1 MLPIFESEFS
11 NFNQPVAV
19 KDIILE
25 QNFFFS
31 LIANFSALPH
41 SQNQKKCKN
50 APS

>member
-25 QNFFFS
+25 QNFFF
-31 LIANFSALPH
+31 LINCQLFCTAPFTES
-41 SQNQKKCKN
+41 KKV
-50 APS
+50 